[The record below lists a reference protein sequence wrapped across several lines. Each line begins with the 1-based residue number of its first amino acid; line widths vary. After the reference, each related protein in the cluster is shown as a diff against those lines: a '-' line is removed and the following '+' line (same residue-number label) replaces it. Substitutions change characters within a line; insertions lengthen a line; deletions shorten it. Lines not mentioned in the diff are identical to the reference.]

1 MPGSSNGKDALF
13 NQALEIVIQ
22 SGKASTSFLQRKLK
36 IGYSRAAAII
46 DEMEAAG
53 YIGPATG
60 SGKPREIIK
69 RTQSSEIPPEEP
81 M

>member
-1 MPGSSNGKDALF
+1 MDGKDSLF
-13 NQALEIVIQ
+13 NQALEIVMQ

-46 DEMEAAG
+46 DEMEVAG

-69 RTQSSEIPPEEP
+69 RSSSPDVQAEEIP